1 MKIIF
6 SGPVYNSSHSP
17 AFFMAKKETFR
28 LPYYQQNFP
37 SHQRYSLLNNVE
49 SSDEKKHRRMLGVF
63 CKSVCFILLFLS
75 FIMVLVTVSIFL
87 SKGIKSELSV

>member
-1 MKIIF
+1 
-6 SGPVYNSSHSP
+6 
-17 AFFMAKKETFR
+17 MAKKETFR